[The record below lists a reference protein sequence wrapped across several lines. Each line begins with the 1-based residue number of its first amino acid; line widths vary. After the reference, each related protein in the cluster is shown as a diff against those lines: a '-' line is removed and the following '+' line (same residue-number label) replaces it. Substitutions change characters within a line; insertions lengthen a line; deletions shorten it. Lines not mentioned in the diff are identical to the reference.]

1 MSSCKLANKST
12 EKYYKL
18 NPVFQKFIK
27 YMDLPENSR
36 KNSRKNRTR
45 FNHWLQKQT

>member
-36 KNSRKNRTR
+36 KNKTR